1 MSSIEVSWP
10 GSPLSESG
18 WRTRV
23 EALAVE
29 AEAMVGRPCSPQA
42 QARLAVWFVGLL
54 WPTLSPEVVAG
65 SCRASLLLGA
75 PGVLLAPAPV
85 DQLAEVQDRLWQ
97 LLEAA
102 QDRPEAAVVESP
114 QVLLLERPPETPA
127 PPLAPAPADLSHL
140 SEAEFVALAPQGYH
154 GVAEVRPQPSAPPK
168 APDSYLSPAE
178 VAELLEISES
188 TINLWRRRGRFGAGW
203 GKRGRGFA
211 YSMEAVEALMDGLIP
226 PALEE
231 LINEIRQEREAL

>member
-1 MSSIEVSWP
+1 MTTLEVPWP
-10 GSPLSESG
+10 SAPLSEAG

-23 EALAVE
+23 EALAIE
-29 AEAMVGRPCSPQA
+29 AEAMVGKTTSPQA
-42 QARLAVWFVGLL
+42 QARLAVWFTGLL

-65 SCRASLLLGA
+65 SCRASLLLGP

-85 DQLAEVQDRLWQ
+85 DQLAEVADRLDAIW
-97 LLEAA
+97 EAA

-127 PPLAPAPADLSHL
+127 PPPPPQAPADWLSAT
-140 SEAEFVALAPQGYH
+140 EA
-154 GVAEVRPQPSAPPK
+154 
-168 APDSYLSPAE
+168 
-178 VAELLEISES
+178 AELLEISES
-188 TINLWRRRGRFGAGW
+188 TVKLWRTSGRFGDGW
-203 GKRGRGFA
+203 GKRGRSFA

-231 LINEIRQEREAL
+231 LMNNIRQEREAL